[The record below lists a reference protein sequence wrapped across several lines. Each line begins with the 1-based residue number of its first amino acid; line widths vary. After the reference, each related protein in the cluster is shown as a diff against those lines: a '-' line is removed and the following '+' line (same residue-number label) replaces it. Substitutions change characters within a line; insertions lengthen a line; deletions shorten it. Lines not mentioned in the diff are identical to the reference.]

1 MANVLYPS
9 VKTQFLNGGVI
20 MLSHDI
26 RVICIDLADYT
37 FDSAHDTLSDV
48 ALASRVAVS
57 GAMTGKTAVAGVFDA
72 INTSI
77 AGVTGDEFEALI
89 MYRHTGAESAPL
101 IMFIDDFVSGSPL
114 TPNGG
119 SVDILWNAAGIF
131 AL

>member
-26 RVICIDLADYT
+26 RVMLIDLADYT

-48 ALASRVAVS
+48 ALAARVATS
-57 GAMTGKTAVAGVFDA
+57 GALAGKTAVAGVFDA
-72 INTSI
+72 INTSMP
-77 AGVTGDEFEALI
+77 GVTGDESEALI
-89 MYRHTGAESAPL
+89 MFRYTAAESAPL
-101 IMFIDDFVSGSPL
+101 IMFIDDFVTGAPL

-119 SVDILWNAAGIF
+119 SVDIIWNAAGIF

>member
-26 RVICIDLADYT
+26 RVVCVDLADYT
-37 FDSAHDTLSDV
+37 YDAAHSTL
-48 ALASRVAVS
+48 ANIPAGARVATS
-57 GAMTGKTAVAGVFDA
+57 AAMSGKTATAGVFDA

-77 AGVTGDEFEALI
+77 PGVTGDEFEALALF
-89 MYRHTGAESAPL
+89 RFTGAESGPL
-101 IMFIDDFVSGSPL
+101 ICYIDSFVLGAPL

-119 SVDILWNAAGIF
+119 AVDVIWNAAGIF

>member
-26 RVICIDLADYT
+26 RVMCIDLADYT
-37 FDSAHDTLSDV
+37 YDSAHDTLSDI
-48 ALASRVAVS
+48 ALASRVATS
-57 GAMTGKTAVAGVFDA
+57 LAMTGKTAVAGVFDA
-72 INTSI
+72 ANTSI
-77 AGVTGDEFEALI
+77 AAVTGDEFEALI
-89 MYRHTGAESAPL
+89 MFKYTGAESAPL
-101 IMFIDDFVSGSPL
+101 VCYIDSFTLGAPL

-119 SVDILWNAAGIF
+119 SVDVIWNAAGIF